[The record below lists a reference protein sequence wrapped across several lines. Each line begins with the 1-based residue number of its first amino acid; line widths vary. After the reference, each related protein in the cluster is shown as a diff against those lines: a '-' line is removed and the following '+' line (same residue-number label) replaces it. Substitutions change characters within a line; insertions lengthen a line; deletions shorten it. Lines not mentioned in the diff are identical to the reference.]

1 MKPHQQRV
9 VDEKS
14 ALDEKISKLVA
25 FMNSDA
31 SEVLSLTEEDDL
43 EEQLEYMQKYS
54 EVLGHRISK
63 FS

>member
-25 FMNSDA
+25 FMDSDA
-31 SEVLSLTEEDDL
+31 SEVLSLNEEDDL

>member
-14 ALDEKISKLVA
+14 ALDEKISKLVE
-25 FMNSDA
+25 FMDSDA
-31 SEVLSLTEEDDL
+31 SEVLSLNEEDDL

>member
-25 FMNSDA
+25 FMDSDA

-43 EEQLEYMQKYS
+43 EEQLGYMEKYS
-54 EVLGHRISK
+54 EVLERRISK

>member
-25 FMNSDA
+25 FMDSDA